1 MSLLDQ
7 IEQPADL
14 LRLDHTQLTVLA
26 DEIRTRLVRTLADTG
41 GHLSSNLGIVE
52 VTLAIH
58 RVFDSPRDKVVFD
71 VGHQCYVHKMI
82 TGRRDLSTLRQA
94 GGVSGYPSR
103 HESPHDWV
111 ENSHAST
118 SISYAIGLAN
128 ARTDDSSVVAVI
140 GDGALTGGMAYEAL
154 NHLAEHKPPGVVIVL
169 NDNGHS
175 YAPTVGGLADHLARL
190 RVDRRYEDTKQAL
203 GSMLRRLPVVGDFA
217 GEAAVRMKEGLK
229 EVLTTVTFFDLLGL
243 KYTGPID
250 GHDLPLLETTLERA
264 KSFGEPVVVHV
275 RTQKGRGYQPAI
287 DDEREKLHAV
297 GRFDPATGV
306 SLGGGLSMTEAFG
319 RALAHEAARRP
330 EVVAITAAMESST
343 GLSEMA
349 AAEPERVIDVG
360 ISEQHAVTL
369 AAGMALGG
377 KRPVVSIYSTFLQR
391 AFDQLI
397 TDVALHDLPVVFVLD
412 RAGITGPD
420 GPSHHGVFDLTYL
433 RMIPNLVVGAPADA
447 QELAAMLT
455 TALDH
460 DGPVA
465 LRYPKASTDTLPD
478 LPATPLRIGAWD
490 RLTEGDDVL
499 LLAAGRPV
507 EAAHKAAGILSTEG
521 VSVTTVNARWI
532 KPLDPRLADWAA
544 AHRRVVTVED
554 NVVSG
559 GFGSAVAEQLSRSG
573 VITPVTM
580 LGVPDRFLPFDTQPA
595 ITAELGLDADG
606 IADTIR
612 RLLP

>member
-1 MSLLDQ
+1 
-7 IEQPADL
+7 
-14 LRLDHTQLTVLA
+14 
-26 DEIRTRLVRTLADTG
+26 
-41 GHLSSNLGIVE
+41 
-52 VTLAIH
+52 
-58 RVFDSPRDKVVFD
+58 
-71 VGHQCYVHKMI
+71 
-82 TGRRDLSTLRQA
+82 
-94 GGVSGYPSR
+94 
-103 HESPHDWV
+103 
-111 ENSHAST
+111 
-118 SISYAIGLAN
+118 
-128 ARTDDSSVVAVI
+128 
-140 GDGALTGGMAYEAL
+140 
-154 NHLAEHKPPGVVIVL
+154 
-169 NDNGHS
+169 
-175 YAPTVGGLADHLARL
+175 
-190 RVDRRYEDTKQAL
+190 
-203 GSMLRRLPVVGDFA
+203 
-217 GEAAVRMKEGLK
+217 
-229 EVLTTVTFFDLLGL
+229 
-243 KYTGPID
+243 
-250 GHDLPLLETTLERA
+250 
-264 KSFGEPVVVHV
+264 
-275 RTQKGRGYQPAI
+275 
-287 DDEREKLHAV
+287 
-297 GRFDPATGV
+297 
-306 SLGGGLSMTEAFG
+306 
-319 RALAHEAARRP
+319 
-330 EVVAITAAMESST
+330 T

-349 AAEPERVIDVG
+349 AAAPERVIDVG

-465 LRYPKASTDTLPD
+465 LRYPKASTDPLPD

-559 GFGSAVAEQLSRSG
+559 GFGS
-573 VITPVTM
+573 
-580 LGVPDRFLPFDTQPA
+580 
-595 ITAELGLDADG
+595 
-606 IADTIR
+606 
-612 RLLP
+612 